1 VFRLTTEAGKPVEIG
16 DALTT
21 FRGEPVTL
29 VALDPPHRPG
39 VSGRVIVRDSQGHE
53 DRYYCT
59 VVGCTYVEINDDD
72 EEDYVLDLKVETTNE
87 LMVVET
93 EDNVYLGTLT
103 RQGNTV
109 KVMTGYAGRPVI
121 LEVSEINEVTPAA
134 GHPDVIAA

>member
-1 VFRLTTEAGKPVEIG
+1 
-16 DALTT
+16 
-21 FRGEPVTL
+21 
-29 VALDPPHRPG
+29 
-39 VSGRVIVRDSQGHE
+39 VIVRDSQGHE

>member
-72 EEDYVLDLKVETTNE
+72 EEDYVLTLDIKTTPE
-87 LMVVET
+87 LQVIET

-103 RQGNTV
+103 RTGDEV
-109 KVMTGYAGRPVI
+109 KVKTGYAGRPVI
-121 LEVSEINEVTPAA
+121 LHVSEIDAVTPAEQHA
-134 GHPDVIAA
+134 DVVFA